1 MDAKKVGNFV
11 KELREENNMSQGAL
25 AKKVYVASS
34 VVSRWE
40 AGKANISA
48 NNLILLSDLFH
59 VSLDEL
65 VAGHRFEKEI
75 EEEKKE
81 VLVDVLNSNQRSNKI
96 SRNLMHIIVVILIL
110 FLGYLVYN
118 FYNSIQLYSVHIDTN
133 KYNIQYGMLTKT
145 RDRIYFHLDVD
156 YNGSEEN
163 IESVAIYRGDEDSRQ
178 LIIQSSNINSLD
190 FIDYYGYEEYIKFNE
205 FNKVINDLYLE
216 VNYSDGSK
224 ENYKLTFNRTYANI
238 DFFLRKSK
246 RVENGDSADN
256 ETKVT
261 SEISNKIEKVR
272 EILDEHNDCL
282 SLTYDG
288 VDYEVYKTSDGIKM
302 YFEIEKVEVLYSYEK
317 KSNETF
323 VSQEGKNNE
332 WMIIYSINLNND
344 ECLIGDC
351 LDFDEQYKKFENVID
366 YIINN

>member
-81 VLVDVLNSNQRSNKI
+81 VLVEVLNSNQRSNKL
-96 SRNLMHIIVVILIL
+96 SRNLMHIIAVILIL

-118 FYNSIQLYSVHIDTN
+118 FYNSIQLYSVHIDTD

-216 VNYSDGSK
+216 VNYRDGSK
-224 ENYKLTFNRTYANI
+224 ENYKLTLNRTYANI

-246 RVENGDSADN
+246 RVENGDNVNN

-261 SEISNKIEKVR
+261 SEISSKIERVR
-272 EILDEHNDCL
+272 EILDEHNDYL

-302 YFEIEKVEVLYSYEK
+302 YFIKNNVKSFYIFDKDEFDSFAFQEKVNDEYQTLYVVNLIENRCLVGDCSKYENHYFEFRNILDVIIEK
-317 KSNETF
+317 
-323 VSQEGKNNE
+323 
-332 WMIIYSINLNND
+332 
-344 ECLIGDC
+344 
-351 LDFDEQYKKFENVID
+351 
-366 YIINN
+366 